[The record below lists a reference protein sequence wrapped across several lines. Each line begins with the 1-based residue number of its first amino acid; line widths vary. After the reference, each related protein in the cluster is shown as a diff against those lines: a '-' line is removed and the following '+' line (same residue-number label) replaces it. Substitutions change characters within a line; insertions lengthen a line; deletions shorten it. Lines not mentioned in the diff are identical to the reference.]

1 MQHLGGLGIFMLNNI
16 VKPTLLLNKARAI
29 HNIETMINKAARS
42 RVRFRPHFKTH
53 QSAVIGAWF
62 QERGVTRITVSSVD
76 MARYFASHGWQDIT
90 IAFPVN
96 VREIDKINVLAKTI
110 TLNLLAEAEES
121 VRFLGSRLTSPA
133 KLWIKI
139 DTGYHR
145 TGLSW
150 DHSEKIAALAGT
162 IAQEKRLTF
171 QGLLT
176 HSGHSYQARSQQQVR
191 EIYADTTAKM
201 QAAREGLRLAGFADI
216 EISIGDTPSCSIV
229 EDFSGVDEIRP
240 GNFVFYDA
248 TQLAIGSCSEGQIAV
263 AVACPVVAKHQERQE
278 LIIYGG
284 AVHLSK
290 DVLVQSFEPW
300 GEKPMYG
307 AIALP
312 DGNGWGPILPNA
324 YVAGISQ
331 EHGVVKVSQE
341 IFERLKVGDLLMI
354 IPVHSCLT
362 ANLLR
367 KYVTLEGKVIKL
379 ADLDAPEKKIEFFA
393 IHPFGNES
401 SFSEDS
407 DAEHSFSEKG
417 DCAKEQPT

>member
-1 MQHLGGLGIFMLNNI
+1 
-16 VKPTLLLNKARAI
+16 LLLNKARAI
-29 HNIETMINKAARS
+29 RNIETMINKATRNQ
-42 RVRFRPHFKTH
+42 VRFRPHFKTH
-53 QSAVIGAWF
+53 QSAAIGAWF
-62 QERGVTRITVSSVD
+62 QERGVAAITVSSVD
-76 MARYFASHGWQDIT
+76 MARYFATHGWQDLT

-96 VREIDKINVLAKTI
+96 VREIDKINALAETI
-110 TLNLLAEAEES
+110 TLNLLVEAEES
-121 VRFLGSRLTSPA
+121 VRFLGSRLMYPV

-150 DHSEKIAALAGT
+150 DHGEKIADLAGT
-162 IAQEKRLTF
+162 IAEEKRLTF

-176 HSGHSYQARSQQQVR
+176 HSGHSYKARSQQQVR
-191 EIYADTTAKM
+191 EIYADTVAKM
-201 QAAREGLRLAGFADI
+201 QAARDGLRQAGFAHT

-248 TQLAIGSCSEGQIAV
+248 TQLAIGSCSEEQSAV
-263 AVACPVVAKHQERQE
+263 AVACPVGAKHQERQE

-290 DVLVQSFEPW
+290 DVLVQSFEFW

-312 DGNGWGPILPNA
+312 EDGGWGPILPNA

-331 EHGVVKVSQE
+331 EHGVVKVPQE
-341 IFERLKVGDLLMI
+341 IFEQVKVGDLAMV

-362 ANLLR
+362 AHLLR
-367 KYVTLEGKVIKL
+367 KYMTHESEVLEL
-379 ADLDAPEKKIEFFA
+379 ADL
-393 IHPFGNES
+393 S
-401 SFSEDS
+401 
-407 DAEHSFSEKG
+407 
-417 DCAKEQPT
+417 

>member
-1 MQHLGGLGIFMLNNI
+1 MLNNI
-16 VKPTLLLNKARAI
+16 VKPTLLLKKSRALR
-29 HNIETMINKAARS
+29 NIETMINKADGN

-53 QSAVIGAWF
+53 QSAAIGEWYK
-62 QERGVTRITVSSVD
+62 ERGVTAITVSSVD
-76 MARYFASHGWQDIT
+76 MARYFVNHGWQDIT

-96 VREIDKINVLAKTI
+96 MREIDKINALAETI
-110 TLNLLAEAEES
+110 TLHLLVEAEES
-121 VRFLGSRLTSPA
+121 VHFLGSRLTSPA

-150 DHSEKIAALAGT
+150 DHREKIAALAGT
-162 IAQEKRLTF
+162 VEQGKDLIF

-176 HSGHSYQARSQQQVR
+176 HSGHSYQARSHQQVR
-191 EIYADTTAKM
+191 EIYADTVTKM
-201 QAAREGLRLAGFADI
+201 QAAREGLRQAGFAGV

-229 EDFSGVDEIRP
+229 EDLSDVDEIRP

-248 TQLAIGSCSEGQIAV
+248 TQFAIGSCSEEQIAV

-290 DVLVQSFEPW
+290 DVLMQSFELW
-300 GEKPMYG
+300 GEKPTYG

-312 DGNGWGPILPNA
+312 EDSGWGPILPNA

-331 EHGVVKVSQE
+331 EHGVVKASQE
-341 IFERLKVGDLLMI
+341 IFARVNVGDLLMV

-367 KYVTLEGKVIKL
+367 KYVTFEGEIIEL
-379 ADLDAPEKKIEFFA
+379 ADL
-393 IHPFGNES
+393 S
-401 SFSEDS
+401 
-407 DAEHSFSEKG
+407 
-417 DCAKEQPT
+417 

>member
-1 MQHLGGLGIFMLNNI
+1 MLNNI

-29 HNIETMINKAARS
+29 HNIETMISKAARS
-42 RVRFRPHFKTH
+42 GVRFRPHFKTH
-53 QSAVIGAWF
+53 QSAAIGDWF
-62 QERGVTRITVSSVD
+62 QERGVAAITVSSVD
-76 MARYFASHGWQDIT
+76 MARYFANHGWQDIT

-96 VREIDKINVLAKTI
+96 VREIDKINALAKTI
-110 TLNLLAEAEES
+110 TLNLLAESEES
-121 VRFLGSRLTSPA
+121 VHFLGSRLMHPA

-150 DHSEKIAALAGT
+150 DHGEKIAALAGT

-176 HSGHSYQARSQQQVR
+176 HSGHSYRARSQQQVR
-191 EIYADTTAKM
+191 EIYADTIAKM
-201 QAAREGLRLAGFADI
+201 QATREGLRQAGFTGV

-229 EDFSGVDEIRP
+229 ENFSGVDEIRP

-248 TQLAIGSCSEGQIAV
+248 TQLAIGSCLVGQIAV

-300 GEKPMYG
+300 GEKPTYG

-312 DGNGWGPILPNA
+312 EGSGWGPILSNA

-331 EHGVVKVSQE
+331 EHGVVKVLQE
-341 IFERLKVGDLLMI
+341 DFDRINVGDLLMV

-362 ANLLR
+362 AHLLR
-367 KYVTLEGKVIKL
+367 KYVTLEGEVLEL
-379 ADLDAPEKKIEFFA
+379 ANL
-393 IHPFGNES
+393 S
-401 SFSEDS
+401 
-407 DAEHSFSEKG
+407 
-417 DCAKEQPT
+417 